1 MDRSLR
7 NVAVH
12 QVCIL
17 LCMSDTPVLILTQG
31 LRCTQRKTQTH
42 PPKQTHTCI
51 YTQVAAGQV
60 QCAPLSCHPPL
71 ADLLFS
77 RCSKRLLLMN
87 YAAAGPC
94 NKLQADSTPC
104 VWLKIQIKAEQPAT
118 NIVFFS
124 RQKQAGEERVHSNQ
138 ARLWCCRVGPVGI
151 RREKSS
157 C

>member
-1 MDRSLR
+1 MYRSLSRSAPR

-12 QVCIL
+12 QVCVHTSVYVRHTCIDPNSGVA
-17 LCMSDTPVLILTQG
+17 MHTEKNTN
-31 LRCTQRKTQTH
+31 
-42 PPKQTHTCI
+42 PPLKQTHTCI

-77 RCSKRLLLMN
+77 RCSKRLPLMN

-104 VWLKIQIKAEQPAT
+104 VWLKI
-118 NIVFFS
+118 
-124 RQKQAGEERVHSNQ
+124 
-138 ARLWCCRVGPVGI
+138 
-151 RREKSS
+151 
-157 C
+157 